1 MSVALAPWPKEAL
14 AWASYELRLPIFGDS
29 LTRRGETRPG
39 EDWPEDW
46 MTWLMFFNHLVSG
59 LRETW
64 SREYFLKI

>member
-29 LTRRGETRPG
+29 LTRRGETWPG